1 MHIFWTNHPYDKSK
15 NGTKEHVASA
25 FGEVAIGYAQA
36 EYVQPARRGTP
47 QWLEEM
53 KARSAAVTHPDAHDT
68 AVPFV
73 NGVSWSIGKS
83 FYGRPV
89 IQRRTALETGQC
101 DFNVIPAECPADIR
115 KQYEGVVRQ
124 YLATL
129 EANEREKA
137 KAQASR

>member
-1 MHIFWTNHPYDKSK
+1 MHILWTNHPYDKSK

-25 FGEVAIGYAQA
+25 FGEVAVGYAQA
-36 EYVQPARRGTP
+36 EVIQPARRGTP

-53 KARSAAVTHPDAHDT
+53 KARSAAVTSPDAHDT

-73 NGVSWSIGKS
+73 KGVRWEIGKS

-89 IQRRTALETGQC
+89 LLRRSGLETGQSE
-101 DFNVIPAECPADIR
+101 FNVIPAECPADVR
-115 KQYEGVVRQ
+115 KLYESVVAR
-124 YLATL
+124 YLATF

-137 KAQASR
+137 KAQRSR